1 MDYGGLFNLGTGYSL
16 FSSGYNFLTHRRTSQ
31 IVNTLSFIGA
41 AYSLL
46 ANYNK
51 FNEVVGTYALDALVH
66 GLNLLLMDSQNPNV
80 IKALQYL
87 NDAQIAT
94 NFGAISG
101 IFSKGALSSDLVLKG
116 QLAGDAFTHLVNH
129 LALLKNDAEAG
140 NDESKAH
147 KL

>member
-1 MDYGGLFNLGTGYSL
+1 MGYSSIFSLDTGYSL
-16 FSSGYNFLTHRRTSQ
+16 FASGYNFLTHRRTSQ

-46 ANYNK
+46 ANYNR

-80 IKALQYL
+80 IKALKYL

-94 NFGAISG
+94 NLGAIGG
-101 IFSKGALSSDLVLKG
+101 IFSKGALSSDFILTG

-129 LALLKNDAEAG
+129 LALLKNDEEAG
-140 NDESKAH
+140 NEESKAH